1 MADQLRG
8 RAVEGVGH
16 PPDLHGVVRHQTVAA
31 LQQLDGRFALADAGF
46 PQQQHALSVDIH
58 QHAVAGDLRSQRPV
72 QVVDD
77 LAGQLHGVQL
87 GTQQRAAVLPGNLQ
101 QLGEDL
107 HVPGDDEGRY
117 LAAQQIVEHPAAVLQ
132 LHGLEEGHLG
142 LAEHLQALG
151 LEVVVKA
158 HQLQGR
164 AIHIGN
170 AHRALVIVAAPAHDL
185 HIKILHQLAELGG
198 GALHLICHME
208 APCSS
213 VYIYSIISYGGRFYN
228 TKNAACRPGH
238 LPCGTRLPAP

>member
-1 MADQLRG
+1 MRPCF
-8 RAVEGVGH
+8 RAI
-16 PPDLHGVVRHQTVAA
+16 
-31 LQQLDGRFALADAGF
+31 
-46 PQQQHALSVDIH
+46 S
-58 QHAVAGDLRSQRPV
+58 SSS
-72 QVVDD
+72 
-77 LAGQLHGVQL
+77 
-87 GTQQRAAVLPGNLQ
+87 
-101 QLGEDL
+101 GEDL

-117 LAAQQIVEHPAAVLQ
+117 LAAQQVVEHPAAVLQ

-213 VYIYSIISYGGRFYN
+213 VYIYSIISYRGRFYN
-228 TKNAACRPGH
+228 TKNAACRPVR
-238 LPCGTRLPAP
+238 LLCGTRLPAPQAGFRRRRSLPLPILCRIFLFFCQIVLAFSGFICYYIKCL